1 MLAFCIL
8 FASQKVG
15 TIGREGIIY
24 RCIAYIHDGAG
35 RRCCVTL
42 TPCGVD
48 GKIAIIIRCT
58 FRVLL
63 GGACFGLDPAVRGS
77 TSGSDVIGRQTCRPY
92 GIGDGSAARGV
103 PPSVAEPKGA
113 WCRADITKGIRVE
126 FARVG
131 RAP

>member
-15 TIGREGIIY
+15 TIGREGIVY

-63 GGACFGLDPAVRGS
+63 GGACFGLDPAVVRGG
-77 TSGSDVIGRQTCRPY
+77 SGSDVIGQTCRPY
-92 GIGDGSAARGV
+92 GIGDGSAAHGV
-103 PPSVAEPKGA
+103 PQVNTK
-113 WCRADITKGIRVE
+113 WLRHADLC
-126 FARVG
+126 G
-131 RAP
+131 RPERNLLTAFGLAS